1 MLAWKLLLPE
11 RVLTDL
17 LNWQGPKSRFTPF
30 AGEGSLPVS
39 MVLVDTSI
47 WVSHFRKGDP
57 HLQELL
63 VAEQVLCHPF
73 ITGELACGG
82 LKNRKEII
90 SLLQALPGAITAE
103 IDEILEFIE
112 HQKLIGVGIG
122 LVDVHLLASA
132 LLTKALL
139 WTSDRSLR
147 AAATRLN
154 ILYK

>member
-1 MLAWKLLLPE
+1 
-11 RVLTDL
+11 
-17 LNWQGPKSRFTPF
+17 
-30 AGEGSLPVS
+30 

-47 WVSHFRKGDP
+47 WVAHFRKGDS

-63 VAEQVLCHPF
+63 VDEQVLCHPF
-73 ITGELACGG
+73 ILGELACGG

-90 SLLQALPGAITAE
+90 SLLKALPGAITAE
-103 IDEILEFIE
+103 TDEILEFIE

-139 WTSDRSLR
+139 WPSGRSLR
-147 AAATRLN
+147 AAAARLN
-154 ILYK
+154 IFYK

>member
-1 MLAWKLLLPE
+1 
-11 RVLTDL
+11 
-17 LNWQGPKSRFTPF
+17 
-30 AGEGSLPVS
+30 

-47 WVSHFRKGDP
+47 WVSHFRKGDH

-63 VAEQVLCHPF
+63 VDEQVLCHPF
-73 ITGELACGG
+73 IIGELACGG

-90 SLLQALPGAITAE
+90 ALLKALPGAITAE
-103 IDEILEFIE
+103 TDEILEFIE

-122 LVDVHLLASA
+122 LVDVHLLAST

-139 WTSDRSLR
+139 WTSERSLR
-147 AAATRLN
+147 AAATRLD

>member
-1 MLAWKLLLPE
+1 
-11 RVLTDL
+11 
-17 LNWQGPKSRFTPF
+17 
-30 AGEGSLPVS
+30 
-39 MVLVDTSI
+39 MVPVDTSI
-47 WVSHFRKGDP
+47 WAFHFRKGDP

-63 VAEQVLCHPF
+63 VDEQVLCHPF
-73 ITGELACGG
+73 IMGELACGG

-122 LVDVHLLASA
+122 LVDVQLLASA
-132 LLTKALL
+132 LLTKALV
-139 WTSDRSLR
+139 WTADRYLR
-147 AAATRLN
+147 AAGARLD

>member
-1 MLAWKLLLPE
+1 
-11 RVLTDL
+11 
-17 LNWQGPKSRFTPF
+17 
-30 AGEGSLPVS
+30 

-47 WVSHFRKGDP
+47 WGSHFRKGDP

-63 VAEQVLCHPF
+63 ADEQVLCHPF

-103 IDEILEFIE
+103 TDEILEFIE

-132 LLTKALL
+132 LLTKALF
-139 WTSDRSLR
+139 WTADRNLR
-147 AAATRLN
+147 AAAAQLN
-154 ILYK
+154 IRYK

>member
-1 MLAWKLLLPE
+1 
-11 RVLTDL
+11 
-17 LNWQGPKSRFTPF
+17 
-30 AGEGSLPVS
+30 

-47 WVSHFRKGDP
+47 WVSHFRTGDSY
-57 HLQELL
+57 LQELL
-63 VAEQVLCHPF
+63 ADEQVLCHPF

-90 SLLQALPGAITAE
+90 SLLQALPDAITAE
-103 IDEILEFIE
+103 TDEILEFIE

-139 WTSDRSLR
+139 WTSDRNLR
-147 AAATRLN
+147 AAAVRLN
-154 ILYK
+154 IFYK

>member
-1 MLAWKLLLPE
+1 
-11 RVLTDL
+11 
-17 LNWQGPKSRFTPF
+17 
-30 AGEGSLPVS
+30 

-47 WVSHFRKGDP
+47 WVSHFRKGDS

-63 VAEQVLCHPF
+63 VDEQVLCHPF
-73 ITGELACGG
+73 ILGELACGG
-82 LKNRKEII
+82 LKNRQEII
-90 SLLQALPGAITAE
+90 ALLKALPGAITAE
-103 IDEILEFIE
+103 TDEILEFTE

-122 LVDVHLLASA
+122 LFDVHLMASA

-139 WTSDRSLR
+139 WTTDRNLR

>member
-1 MLAWKLLLPE
+1 M
-11 RVLTDL
+11 T
-17 LNWQGPKSRFTPF
+17 
-30 AGEGSLPVS
+30 

-63 VAEQVLCHPF
+63 VDEQVLCHPF
-73 ITGELACGG
+73 ILGELACGG

-90 SLLQALPGAITAE
+90 SLLKALPGAITAE
-103 IDEILEFIE
+103 TDEILEFIE

-139 WTSDRSLR
+139 WTSDRNLR
-147 AAATRLN
+147 PAAARLN
-154 ILYK
+154 IFYK

>member
-1 MLAWKLLLPE
+1 
-11 RVLTDL
+11 
-17 LNWQGPKSRFTPF
+17 
-30 AGEGSLPVS
+30 

-47 WVSHFRKGDP
+47 WVAHFRKGDS

-63 VAEQVLCHPF
+63 VDEQVLCHPF
-73 ITGELACGG
+73 ILGELACGG

-90 SLLQALPGAITAE
+90 SLLKTLPGAITAE
-103 IDEILEFIE
+103 TDEILEFIE

-139 WTSDRSLR
+139 WTTDRNLR
-147 AAATRLN
+147 AAAAQLN